1 MATITEA
8 PAAEEATDKP
18 KKGKKKKLILIL
30 ALVLVLA
37 GAGYFF
43 LGRGAKA
50 PTKPPPPLPGT
61 VLTLDPITLNLASGR
76 YLKLGLAL
84 QFTEE
89 GSVAGEGAPD
99 LDGSKA
105 LDLAISQLSDR
116 PVIELNSASA
126 REKAKEKLV
135 KAIEKAYDDKVMDV
149 YFTEFVMQ

>member
-8 PAAEEATDKP
+8 PAVEEATEKP
-18 KKGKKKKLILIL
+18 KKGKKKLILIL
-30 ALVLVLA
+30 VLVLVLA

-43 LGRGAKA
+43 LGRGAKT
-50 PTKPPPPLPGT
+50 PSKPPPPMPGT

-84 QFTEE
+84 QFTVE

-116 PVIELNSASA
+116 PVIELNSAPA